1 MMRYYHR
8 GSYMQKHN
16 GSVISDGMD
25 SVLVRYHEIALKKGN
40 RAYFTELLKRNL
52 LAAVKDLGAKEIRSL
67 PARLLLTF
75 KNDVPAATLIERMST
90 VFGVANFSIVER
102 TARDIDALRGR
113 ILESLNGGRFQSFR
127 IETQRGDK
135 TFPLTSPEINRQ
147 LGAAVQEKSGARVDL
162 ENAEFTVTVEIL
174 PRDAFFGF
182 NKIAGA
188 GGLPVGSS
196 GRVAALISG
205 GFDSPVAA
213 YRMMQRGCRIIFVH
227 FHSVPYQDKTSQEKV
242 RQLVQLLTRHQF
254 TSRLYMVPFAEIQRQ
269 IVAAVGRPLRVV
281 LYRRMM
287 LRIAEA
293 IARQEK
299 AKALITGESL
309 GQVASQTLDNMA
321 VIQQAARLPI
331 LRPLVGMDKQE
342 IIDQA
347 RRIGTFEVSS
357 IPDQDCCQL
366 FVPKHPA
373 TKARFIDVEE
383 DETKLAVKDL
393 LRFGMENAIEED
405 FRFPL

>member
-1 MMRYYHR
+1 
-8 GSYMQKHN
+8 
-16 GSVISDGMD
+16 MD
-25 SVLVRYHEIALKKGN
+25 SVLIRYHELALKKGN

-75 KNDVPAATLIERMST
+75 KNKVDPELAIKRIGA
-90 VFGVANFSIVER
+90 VFGIANFSMVER
-102 TARDIDALRGR
+102 TARDLDVLRDR
-113 ILESLNGGRFQSFR
+113 ILDSLNGSHFDSFR

-147 LGAAVQEKSGARVDL
+147 LGAAVKQKSGARVDL

-182 NKIAGA
+182 NKLPGA
-188 GGLPVGSS
+188 GGLPVGAS
-196 GRVAALISG
+196 GRVVSLISG
-205 GFDSPVAA
+205 GFDSPVAT

-227 FHSVPYQDKTSQEKV
+227 FHGVPYQDKTSQDKV
-242 RQLVQLLTRHQF
+242 CELVKLLTRHQF
-254 TSRLYMVPFAEIQRQ
+254 ESRLYLVPFGEIQRR
-269 IVAAVGRPLRVV
+269 IVAAVARPLRVV

-293 IARQEK
+293 IARKEK
-299 AKALITGESL
+299 AKALVTGESL

-342 IIDQA
+342 IIDHA
-347 RRIGTFEVSS
+347 HRIGTFEISS

-373 TKARFIDVEE
+373 TKANFRDVEA
-383 DETKLAVKDL
+383 DEAKFDVKELIRYGLD
-393 LRFGMENAIEED
+393 NATLEE
-405 FRFPL
+405 FTFPS

>member
-1 MMRYYHR
+1 
-8 GSYMQKHN
+8 
-16 GSVISDGMD
+16 MD
-25 SVLVRYHEIALKKGN
+25 SVLIRYHEIALKKGN
-40 RAYFTELLKRNL
+40 RQYFTELLKRNL

-75 KNDVPAATLIERMST
+75 KNEIEPQILVQRISA
-90 VFGVANFSIVER
+90 VFGVANFSLVER
-102 TARDIDALRGR
+102 TPRDIDALRAR
-113 ILESLNGGRFQSFR
+113 ILDSIHDTPFSSFR

-147 LGAAVQEKSGARVDL
+147 LGAAVKEKSGARVDL
-162 ENAEFTVTVEIL
+162 MNAEFTVTVEIL

-182 NKIAGA
+182 NKIAGV
-188 GGLPVGSS
+188 GGLPVGAS
-196 GRVAALISG
+196 GRLVALISG
-205 GFDSPVAA
+205 GIDSPVAA
-213 YRMMQRGCRIIFVH
+213 YRMMQRGCRVIFVH
-227 FHSVPYQDKTSQEKV
+227 FHSAPFQDNTSQEKV
-242 RQLVQLLTRHQF
+242 RQLIGILTRHQF
-254 TSRLYMVPFAEIQRQ
+254 LSRLYLVPFGEVQRR

-293 IARQEK
+293 IARKEK
-299 AKALITGESL
+299 AKALVTGESL
-309 GQVASQTLDNMA
+309 GQVASQTLDNIA
-321 VIQQAARLPI
+321 VIQQAAHLPI

-347 RRIGTFEVSS
+347 RRIGTFEISS

-373 TKARFIDVEE
+373 TKARFADVEH
-383 DETKLAVKDL
+383 DEAKVDVNELV
-393 LRFGMENAIEED
+393 RYGVNNANEEE
-405 FRFPL
+405 FNFPKRELP

>member
-1 MMRYYHR
+1 M
-8 GSYMQKHN
+8 N
-16 GSVISDGMD
+16 
-25 SVLVRYHEIALKKGN
+25 SVLIRYHEIALKKGN
-40 RAYFTELLKRNL
+40 RPYFTELLKRNIL
-52 LAAVKDLGAKEIRSL
+52 TAVKDLGAKEIRSL

-75 KNDVPAATLIERMST
+75 KHDVEVDVAIKRISS

-102 TARDIDALRGR
+102 TDRDIDTLRAC
-113 ILESLNGGRFQSFR
+113 ILASLNGNHFESFR

-147 LGAAVQEKSGARVDL
+147 LGAAVKEQTGARVDL
-162 ENAEFTVTVEIL
+162 MNAEFTVIVEVL

-182 NKIAGA
+182 NKLPGP
-188 GGLPVGSS
+188 GGLPVGAS
-196 GRVAALISG
+196 GRVVALISG

-213 YRMMQRGCRIIFVH
+213 YRMMQRGCRVIFVH
-227 FHSVPYQDKTSQEKV
+227 FHSAPYQDKTSQEKV
-242 RQLVQLLTRHQF
+242 RELVSLLTRHQF
-254 TSRLYMVPFAEIQRQ
+254 QSRLYMVSFGEIQRQ
-269 IVAAVGRPLRVV
+269 IVAAVARPLRVV

-293 IARQEK
+293 IARKEK
-299 AKALITGESL
+299 AKALVTGESL

-342 IIDQA
+342 IVDQS
-347 RRIGTFEVSS
+347 RRIGTFDISS
-357 IPDQDCCQL
+357 VPDQDCCQL

-373 TKARFIDVEE
+373 TKARFDEVEADEAKLDVRE
-383 DETKLAVKDL
+383 L
-393 LRFGMENAIEED
+393 LRYGLDHSRDEE
-405 FRFPL
+405 FTFPPVVALGEDSKSH